1 MRKVI
6 FDFSN
11 IHSMSDFYLQFVDSF
26 LLPDWFGN
34 NLDALWDVLTVQIN
48 FPVEIVFLHFDRY
61 SLDFR
66 SLFTLLKDAE
76 EDLDGQL
83 TFLTSP

>member
-6 FDFSN
+6 FDFSD
-11 IHSMSDFYLQFVDSF
+11 IRSMSDFYLQFVDTF

-34 NLDALWDVLTVQIN
+34 NLDALWDMLTVQIKL
-48 FPVEIVFLHFDRY
+48 PVEIVFLHFDQG

-66 SLFTLLKDAE
+66 SLFTLFRDAE
-76 EDLDGQL
+76 KDLDGLL
-83 TFLTSP
+83 TFTSQ

>member
-1 MRKVI
+1 MMKKVI

-11 IHSMSDFYLQFVDSF
+11 IGSMSDFYLQFVDIF

-34 NLDALWDVLTVQIN
+34 NLDALWDMLTVQIN
-48 FPVEIVFLHFDRY
+48 LPIEIVFLHFDKQ

-66 SLFTLLKDAE
+66 SLFSLFKDAE
-76 EDLDGQL
+76 QDLDGLL
-83 TFLTSP
+83 TFTH